1 MFNRRLLLLGVVA
14 LFATLILTSGWTP
27 PSATIDS
34 TELYRASDTDRE
46 AGMRRNFA
54 APAFTSGSA
63 VAFGQLYIATTVGGS
78 NGVRLNPKALNFVED
93 YMKVN
98 WEELQSLR
106 SWGRP
111 YFSLIENILTEY
123 GLPKELKYLAVIE
136 SNLKSTAV
144 SRVGAKGPWQLM
156 PQTARDLGLK
166 VNRNIDERK
175 NYVKSTRAAALYLR
189 DLYNQLGDWL
199 LVIAAYNT
207 GTANVYHAIRRSG
220 SRSFWDLQDYLP
232 LESRLHVKKF
242 IGTQYTFEGQGSVT
256 TLTKEEAT
264 DQLSGSEMYVFHRNL
279 TAKEL
284 GSSRTITVSGKYSS
298 AIIAKYVLLD
308 SATFNRYNPEFD
320 KIMASS
326 NDSYDLKLPEDKM
339 DLFVSNKY
347 EILTESV
354 QRIQCLSGQSLSG
367 QSLSGASDEHAAD
380 ASPAARGVAVKM

>member
-34 TELYRASDTDRE
+34 TALYRLSDTDRE

-78 NGVRLNPKALNFVED
+78 NGVRLNPKALNFVQD
-93 YMKVN
+93 YMKEN

-207 GTANVYHAIRRSG
+207 GTNNVYHAIHRSG

-242 IGTQYTFEGQGSVT
+242 IGTQYSFEGQGSVT
-256 TLTKEEAT
+256 TLTKEEAI
-264 DQLSGSEMYVFHRNL
+264 DQLSGSEMYVFRRNL

-298 AIIAKYVLLD
+298 TVIAKYVLLD
-308 SATFNRYNPEFD
+308 SATFTRYNPDFD

-326 NDSYDLKLPEDKM
+326 NNSYDLKLPGDKM

-354 QRIQCLSGQSLSG
+354 QRIQFLSGQCLSGQC
-367 QSLSGASDEHAAD
+367 LSGASDEHPAD

>member
-1 MFNRRLLLLGVVA
+1 MFSKRLLLLGVVA
-14 LFATLILTSGWTP
+14 LFATLVLTSGWTP
-27 PSATIDS
+27 PAASIDS
-34 TELYRASDTDRE
+34 TGSYRSSDGLYHASDRLYRSSDRLYHASDTDRV
-46 AGMRRNFA
+46 AAMRRNFA

-63 VAFGQLYIATTVGGS
+63 IAFGQLYIATTVGGS
-78 NGVRLNPKALNFVED
+78 NGVRLNPKALNFVQD
-93 YMKVN
+93 YMKDN

-111 YFSLIENILTEY
+111 YFSVIESILTEY

-166 VNRNIDERK
+166 VNKNIDERK

-207 GTANVYHAIRRSG
+207 GTAKVNHAIRSSG

-256 TLTKEEAT
+256 TLTKEEAI
-264 DQLSGSEMYVFHRNL
+264 DQLSGSEMYVFHRTL
-279 TAKEL
+279 TPKEL

-298 AIIAKYVLLD
+298 AVIAKYVLLD
-308 SATFNRYNPEFD
+308 SATFNRYNPDFD

-326 NDSYDLKLPEDKM
+326 NDSYDLKLPGDKM

-347 EILTESV
+347 DILVES
-354 QRIQCLSGQSLSG
+354 QGI
-367 QSLSGASDEHAAD
+367 
-380 ASPAARGVAVKM
+380 AVKM